1 MKKIILLLAGLTALF
16 TIASCTSDLDRLQL
30 KADPTAPQLQAV
42 SPIHITADN
51 LKSPCT
57 FQWTPADFGQ
67 PVEIVYTIHIE
78 YAGKTSVLFDNIIGK
93 SHEPAYE
100 ELVPKFTDLGIPTGK
115 DVTVSFKLTCTVGST
130 YRSVESNSVS
140 TTVHID

>member
-1 MKKIILLLAGLTALF
+1 MKRIILLLAGLTALF
-16 TIASCTSDLDRLQL
+16 AAVSCTSDLDRLQL

-42 SPIHITADN
+42 PPIHITGDN
-51 LKSPCT
+51 LKTSCK

-67 PVEIVYTIHIE
+67 PVEIVYTIHVD
-78 YAGKTSVLFDNIIGK
+78 YAGKTEILFDNILGN

-100 ELVPKFTDLGIPTGK
+100 ELVPKFTALGISPGQ
-115 DVTVSFKLTCTVGST
+115 DATVSFKLTCTVGST